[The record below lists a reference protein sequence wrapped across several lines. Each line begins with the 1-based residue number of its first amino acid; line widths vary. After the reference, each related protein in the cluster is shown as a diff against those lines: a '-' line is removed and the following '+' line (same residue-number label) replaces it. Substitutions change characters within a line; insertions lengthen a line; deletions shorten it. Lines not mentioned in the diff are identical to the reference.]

1 MNDYENMSPADRET
15 SIRRAYDTAQRN
27 INTLVSRLAEEYRIL
42 EDLRDLIAE
51 IDIYG
56 AEDMFCQ
63 PSKPTIAVS
72 SNAYGYDF

>member
-1 MNDYENMSPADRET
+1 MNDYENMSPTDREAA
-15 SIRRAYDTAQRN
+15 IRRAYDTSQRN

-56 AEDMFCQ
+56 AEDLFCQ
-63 PSKPTIAVS
+63 PSTPTFAVS

>member
-1 MNDYENMSPADRET
+1 MNDYENMSPADREA

-27 INTLVSRLAEEYRIL
+27 INALVSRLAEEYRIL

-63 PSKPTIAVS
+63 PSNPTIAVS